1 MTRRPSP
8 ARRATLA
15 VSALLVAAPVLSS
28 CGFNYATNRVNTISM
43 GVDDRAGQVDVLGTV
58 IVSGQAGSGTF
69 VSTLVNNDPTEPASF
84 TELTGTDTTT
94 GTVVAAESLEPIEIP
109 PRGRVTLGNAA
120 APALT
125 EGDPSLVSDPQDVV
139 VTGDFVP
146 GDFVTVDLVF
156 ASGES
161 TSLEIPVVPSC
172 RQWEGLDNS
181 AEALAAEG
189 DGSSGGAGGASTPES
204 EESAEAAESEESAD
218 RGVGGVRV
226 RGHHGGRGPLR
237 VRAAGARRRVTRA
250 GRRTDP
256 EGGPA

>member
-43 GVDDRAGQVDVLGTV
+43 GVNDRAGQVDVLGTV
-58 IVSGQAGSGTF
+58 IVSDQAGSGTF
-69 VSTLVNNDPTEPASF
+69 VTTLVNNDPTDPASF
-84 TELTGTDTTT
+84 TELTGTDETT
-94 GTVVAAESLEPIEIP
+94 GTPIATESLEPIEIP

-125 EGDPSLVSDPQDVV
+125 EDDPTVVTDPEAVV

-146 GDFVTVDLVF
+146 GDFVSVDLVF

-161 TSLEIPVVPSC
+161 STLQIPVVPAC
-172 RQWEGLDNS
+172 RQWEGLDDS
-181 AEALAAEG
+181 AASLASASASPSGRASGAAASASPSQAPAE
-189 DGSSGGAGGASTPES
+189 DATAPVADPNAYECELPEPAGE
-204 EESAEAAESEESAD
+204 
-218 RGVGGVRV
+218 
-226 RGHHGGRGPLR
+226 
-237 VRAAGARRRVTRA
+237 
-250 GRRTDP
+250 
-256 EGGPA
+256 